1 MIPAEWTYLQH
12 LFIKVKLRCNKKRI
26 VLHAT
31 DDLVDEELDVVVG
44 KLLGLDDVVQVGPH
58 QVGDLRVRSLIL

>member
-1 MIPAEWTYLQH
+1 M
-12 LFIKVKLRCNKKRI
+12 

-58 QVGDLRVRSLIL
+58 QVGDLRVRSLIS

>member
-1 MIPAEWTYLQH
+1 M
-12 LFIKVKLRCNKKRI
+12 

-44 KLLGLDDVVQVGPH
+44 KLLGLDDVVQVGSH
-58 QVGDLRVRSLIL
+58 QVGDLRVRSLIS